1 METIQDQ
8 NKAILLHEFFH
19 ALFQGNNRKI
29 VDILNQGIDINY
41 IDKKGNTA
49 LHYVEGLDKTKLL
62 IKNKINL
69 DVVNL
74 QGFSALELMLRQER
88 FNEAQYLIDSGA
100 NYKLVKWDEFSE
112 SIRDQFLLPI
122 ITKEEKEIL
131 EKNNNKKIKL

>member
-1 METIQDQ
+1 
-8 NKAILLHEFFH
+8 
-19 ALFQGNNRKI
+19 
-29 VDILNQGIDINY
+29 
-41 IDKKGNTA
+41 
-49 LHYVEGLDKTKLL
+49 
-62 IKNKINL
+62 
-69 DVVNL
+69 
-74 QGFSALELMLRQER
+74 MLRQER